1 MAMTV
6 QERYQAAYESHT
18 KLHAQGETHWCT
30 TNRCG
35 KCGRPLQWAYDGPL
49 DKIVVPSGTYL
60 EASQVADIFE
70 KNAVIEPCMNTSCG
84 YRLVMGRHLRTTPH
98 YYLPGGDGWG
108 PQSKP
113 SPVQQ
118 ELAEKMLSEANVL
131 V

>member
-49 DKIVVPSGTYL
+49 D
-60 EASQVADIFE
+60 

-131 V
+131 A

>member
-60 EASQVADIFE
+60 EATQVADIFE

-84 YRLVMGRHLRTTPH
+84 YRLIMGRHFRTTPH

-113 SPVQQ
+113 PPVQQ

-131 V
+131 A

>member
-1 MAMTV
+1 MTV

-60 EASQVADIFE
+60 EATQVADIFE

-84 YRLVMGRHLRTTPH
+84 YRLIMGRHFRTTPH

-113 SPVQQ
+113 PPVQQ

-131 V
+131 A

>member
-60 EASQVADIFE
+60 EATQVADIFE

-84 YRLVMGRHLRTTPH
+84 YRLIMGRDLRTTPH

-113 SPVQQ
+113 APVQQ

-131 V
+131 A